1 MGIWRDLAL
10 YSALNPDKVSQNVK
24 DALHARWMY
33 EITHPKKKSG
43 LGGAIKSFVKAPF
56 DAIRGIGRGDIGG
69 IIDASVRSAS
79 AGTIGINKGGIMNIA
94 KTPSTSSSAHRI
106 KAATTVTSVSQKKK
120 GLLSHLRSG
129 KGGEGGG
136 SFTSTAKDPI
146 GGESGK
152 TGK

>member
-24 DALHARWMY
+24 DALHARWIY

-56 DAIRGIGRGDIGG
+56 DAIKAIGRGDIGG
-69 IIDASVRSAS
+69 IIDASVRSVS
-79 AGTIGINKGGIMNIA
+79 AGTIGINKGGIVNIA
-94 KTPSTSSSAHRI
+94 KTPSTSS
-106 KAATTVTSVSQKKK
+106 AATTVTSVSQKKK

-129 KGGEGGG
+129 KGREGGG